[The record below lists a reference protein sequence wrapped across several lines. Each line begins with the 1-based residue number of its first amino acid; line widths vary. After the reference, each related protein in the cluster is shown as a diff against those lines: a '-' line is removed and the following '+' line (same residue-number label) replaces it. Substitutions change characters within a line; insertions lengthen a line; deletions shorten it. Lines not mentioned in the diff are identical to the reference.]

1 VSVSAIYEAVTR
13 ATQSRLGL
21 RVISAEEMFV
31 ASQEGLVARVR
42 DCGSDPACIAAKL
55 RMFDARMGLV
65 VVLNFQLA
73 PPVYSLQL
81 LDTDAGRKV
90 ADRVG
95 EVGPGDDV
103 LEVIAHHADALL
115 DAEGFVKSG
124 RILVEVDPP
133 RAQLRLTPGL
143 DPDPGTPNVFTVA
156 PGRYA
161 VDASLEGFAPA
172 QTEVEVRSG
181 ETTTARLR
189 LDEQV
194 SLWRTPWPWVA
205 IGAAVVGG
213 HRHRGDGEPA
223 ARPLPLHHPRRGGLR
238 VSVAHRLSGAGCP
251 CCRAGLAPGPA
262 PRARPPPADRG
273 RTAAPPGRA
282 ARRRSGMGASQ
293 SSQWVR
299 LSPWARRARAR
310 FTASSTLASICSWI
324 APSLYQPPAMGPS
337 VLAARRAP
345 RVAPCGR
352 CGPADAPRGRPR
364 PPTHIAAMQGEC

>member
-1 VSVSAIYEAVTR
+1 VGAPHLDSRVALLLTAGLALTSSPAEAAAPRLRDSLAVLPIVVEGPHGAVSVSAIYEAVTR

-205 IGAAVVGG
+205 IGAAVVG
-213 HRHRGDGEPA
+213 A
-223 ARPLPLHHPRRGGLR
+223 TVTAVMVSQRPDPCLCTTLGG
-238 VSVAHRLSGAGCP
+238 VGCA
-251 CCRAGLAPGPA
+251 C
-262 PRARPPPADRG
+262 
-273 RTAAPPGRA
+273 
-282 ARRRSGMGASQ
+282 Q
-293 SSQWVR
+293 
-299 LSPWARRARAR
+299 
-310 FTASSTLASICSWI
+310 
-324 APSLYQPPAMGPS
+324 
-337 VLAARRAP
+337 
-345 RVAPCGR
+345 
-352 CGPADAPRGRPR
+352 
-364 PPTHIAAMQGEC
+364 